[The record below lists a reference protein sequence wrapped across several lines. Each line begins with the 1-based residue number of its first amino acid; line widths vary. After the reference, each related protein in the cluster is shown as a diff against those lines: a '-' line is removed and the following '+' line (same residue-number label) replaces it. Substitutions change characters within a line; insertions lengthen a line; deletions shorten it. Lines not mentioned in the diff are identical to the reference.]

1 MRRGRPGDA
10 DADADGALPEGAQG
24 GEPARPGGT
33 HPPPSDTSCSEQEDS
48 EGEEAI
54 CPAASCLQPGGDEV
68 SEIRAMEDARP
79 LTQEPRELG
88 PTSVRAASRSA
99 LT

>member
-1 MRRGRPGDA
+1 MRRGRPG
-10 DADADGALPEGAQG
+10 DADADGALPEGAQ
-24 GEPARPGGT
+24 GGT

-68 SEIRAMEDARP
+68 SEIRAVEDARP

-88 PTSVRAASRSA
+88 PTSARAASRSA